1 MQLVYI
7 VNKIYQALE
16 RGHEVRVVF
25 LDISKAFDKVWHKGL
40 LAKLK
45 SVGINGSLLQWF
57 ESYIS
62 DRYQRVTIDGA
73 GSGWERIEAG
83 VPQGSV
89 LGTLLFFIYI
99 NDTPDTVAS
108 TCFLFADDTL
118 LMDKVCSYYEC
129 WEE

>member
-1 MQLVYI
+1 MAPCFSGL
-7 VNKIYQALE
+7 
-16 RGHEVRVVF
+16 
-25 LDISKAFDKVWHKGL
+25 KVTYL
-40 LAKLK
+40 
-45 SVGINGSLLQWF
+45 
-57 ESYIS
+57 

-73 GSGWERIEAG
+73 DSGWERIEAG